1 MKKYQIGLAAAALAA
16 SLATSAN
23 AASIN
28 SVAAGS
34 VSVVGAPC
42 CQDGQVFTN
51 ILLDA
56 AANRSNY
63 LVFNVSSLNT
73 QLGGRD
79 AASATLTINAPAAGF
94 YSSADTTETFT
105 LWDFTGNATALA
117 GYNFSNHPNAA
128 GAEAIRQDLRSGT
141 SYGSAVINKPVGG
154 ALPSIQIV
162 LNAEGIAALNDA
174 MDSADTLFVLGGFS
188 DTLVGQQLLFQSST
202 GGSAIASLDVSP
214 VPLPGAIWL
223 FGTVLL
229 GLGAKQWRKRT
240 AAAAVA

>member
-1 MKKYQIGLAAAALAA
+1 MYQIGLAAAALAA

-42 CQDGQVFTN
+42 CQDGQVFSN
-51 ILLDA
+51 IILDA
-56 AANRSNY
+56 ANNRSNY
-63 LVFNVSSLNT
+63 LVFDVSSLNT
-73 QLGGRD
+73 QLAGRD
-79 AASATLTINAPAAGF
+79 AASATLTINGAASGF
-94 YSSADTTETFT
+94 YSSADSTETFT
-105 LWDFTGNATALA
+105 LWNFTGNRTALA
-117 GYNFSNHPNAA
+117 GYNFSNHPNATD
-128 GAEAIRQDLRSGT
+128 AETIRQDLRSGT
-141 SYGSAVINKPVGG
+141 SYGSAVISKPANGK
-154 ALPSIQIV
+154 LPDITIT
-162 LNAEGIAALNDA
+162 LNAEGIAALNAA
-174 MDSADTLFVLGGFS
+174 MDSADMLFVLGGFS
-188 DTLVGQQLLFQSST
+188 DTLTGSQLLFQSST
-202 GGSAIASLDVSP
+202 GGNAIASLDVSA